1 MGIASFDREKLENLI
16 TFKLFIMNEIFK
28 MKTGL
33 PEDKKSAI
41 PILEQY
47 LLAAF
52 QGNSNGT
59 LIFDDGA
66 IYITTRISG
75 PENYQWTYF
84 TRLKPEG
91 IDLLKKTIIEEFF
104 KTEVEINHGGTSGNQ
119 LLWKSALDN
128 VKHEVAIGSGSY
140 DSLPPV
146 FRKIDN
152 LINDFMVKM
161 NEKQTLNN

>member
-16 TFKLFIMNEIFK
+16 TFKFFIMNEILEI
-28 MKTGL
+28 KTGL

-59 LIFDDGA
+59 LIFDDGT
-66 IYITTRISG
+66 IYITNRISG
-75 PENYQWTYF
+75 TENYQWTYF

-91 IDLLKKTIIEEFF
+91 IDLLKMIINEEFSR
-104 KTEVEINHGGTSGNQ
+104 TEVAINRGGTSGNQ
-119 LLWKSALDN
+119 LLWKSALHN

-161 NEKQTLNN
+161 NEK

>member
-1 MGIASFDREKLENLI
+1 
-16 TFKLFIMNEIFK
+16 MNEIFK